1 MTTPPTRARRPATR
15 SRWAATGLTAA
26 VTVGTVVAMT
36 EAAES
41 DTMES
46 GTTQQALADAGT
58 NLGVMARHEADVA
71 AAAMMSAAD
80 PGEEFTA
87 PPLPPRLG
95 RADVS

>member
-36 EAAES
+36 EAAEAEK
-41 DTMES
+41 TE
-46 GTTQQALADAGT
+46 QALADAGT
-58 NLGVMARHEADVA
+58 NLGVVARHEADVTA
-71 AAAMMSAAD
+71 AALMSAAD

-87 PPLPPRLG
+87 SSLPPRLG